1 MTIDGW
7 CNHRC
12 VYLCVCV
19 CVCVWA
25 RNRQRMHSP
34 LRACVRAHVC
44 CSMFFP
50 RESTWFPIG
59 PWEPLGLLM
68 PVPISLR
75 DLRTFPCIPPARSAA
90 GPQLEG
96 RNKITE
102 RVAAS
107 QFIWREKRWLVGGVE
122 GGGGGDYRLLSN
134 ALLRGQNQRRYL
146 REPQEVEEKKRELA
160 TEKKDLCQGLWPP
173 TEYDVRV

>member
-19 CVCVWA
+19 SVCVSKKQTENA
-25 RNRQRMHSP
+25 FP
-34 LRACVRAHVC
+34 LRACEHTC
-44 CSMFFP
+44 
-50 RESTWFPIG
+50 
-59 PWEPLGLLM
+59 
-68 PVPISLR
+68 
-75 DLRTFPCIPPARSAA
+75 
-90 GPQLEG
+90 
-96 RNKITE
+96 
-102 RVAAS
+102 VAACFFHEKAPDFQS
-107 QFIWREKRWLVGGVE
+107 VPGSLLACWCQFQSLSGISGHSPASPLLALLRGHSSRGEIRSPRGLQHLNLSGGRSGGWLAGWREE
-122 GGGGGDYRLLSN
+122 GGGDYRLLSN